1 MKTPLIKICGITSEE
16 EIGYIAKAGINYA
29 GFVLFFQKSKRNLSL
44 ERAENLVAKLPE
56 DIASVAVM
64 VSPTKE
70 QVEAVVDAGFSAIQI
85 HGKVEDSIITSCQ
98 IPVFKAFNVS
108 DMDAFSHYEQM
119 DEVVGFVMD
128 AAVPGSGKTFDWDLL
143 QKNVARIH
151 ARGNIHQHL
160 DLIAGLPYED
170 FNTFVCDL
178 LQKLPSTEKQ
188 VLLAGGLNPDNV
200 GEALTACAG
209 KIDGVDTSS
218 GVERT
223 DGNGK
228 SKERIEAF
236 VRVVRGNK

>member
-1 MKTPLIKICGITSEE
+1 MKNPLRIICGITSEE
-16 EIGYIAKAGINYA
+16 VIGYIAKAGINYA
-29 GFVLFFQKSKRNLSL
+29 GFVLFFKKSKRNLSL

-143 QKNVARIH
+143 QK
-151 ARGNIHQHL
+151 
-160 DLIAGLPYED
+160 
-170 FNTFVCDL
+170 
-178 LQKLPSTEKQ
+178 LPSTEKQ

-200 GEALTACAG
+200 GEALAACTG

-218 GVERT
+218 GVERA

-236 VRVVRGNK
+236 VRAVRGSSEK

>member
-1 MKTPLIKICGITSEE
+1 MKNPLIKICGITSEE

-108 DMDAFSHYEQM
+108 DMDDFLHYEQM

-143 QKNVARIH
+143 QK
-151 ARGNIHQHL
+151 
-160 DLIAGLPYED
+160 
-170 FNTFVCDL
+170 
-178 LQKLPSTEKQ
+178 LPSTEKQ

-200 GEALTACAG
+200 GEALAACTG

-218 GVERT
+218 GVERA

-236 VRVVRGNK
+236 VRTVRGSSEK

>member
-1 MKTPLIKICGITSEE
+1 MKNPLIKICGITSEE
-16 EIGYIAKAGINYA
+16 EIRYIAKAGINYA

-108 DMDAFSHYEQM
+108 DMDDFLHYEQM

-143 QKNVARIH
+143 QK
-151 ARGNIHQHL
+151 
-160 DLIAGLPYED
+160 
-170 FNTFVCDL
+170 
-178 LQKLPSTEKQ
+178 LPSTEKQ

-200 GEALTACAG
+200 GEALAACTG

-218 GVERT
+218 GVERA

-236 VRVVRGNK
+236 VRAVRGINKRNSEC

>member
-1 MKTPLIKICGITSEE
+1 MKNPLIKICGITSEE

-29 GFVLFFQKSKRNLSL
+29 GFVLFFQKSKRNLLL

-108 DMDAFSHYEQM
+108 DMDDFLHYEQM

-143 QKNVARIH
+143 QK
-151 ARGNIHQHL
+151 
-160 DLIAGLPYED
+160 
-170 FNTFVCDL
+170 
-178 LQKLPSTEKQ
+178 LPSTEKQ

-200 GEALTACAG
+200 GEALAACTG

-218 GVERT
+218 GVERA

-236 VRVVRGNK
+236 VRAVRGINKRNSEC

>member
-1 MKTPLIKICGITSEE
+1 MKNPLIKICGITSEE
-16 EIGYIAKAGINYA
+16 EIGYIAKAGIDYA

-108 DMDAFSHYEQM
+108 DMDDFLHYEQM

-143 QKNVARIH
+143 QK
-151 ARGNIHQHL
+151 
-160 DLIAGLPYED
+160 
-170 FNTFVCDL
+170 
-178 LQKLPSTEKQ
+178 LPSTEKQ

-200 GEALTACAG
+200 GEALAACTG

-218 GVERT
+218 GVERA

-236 VRVVRGNK
+236 VRAVRGINKRNSEC

>member
-1 MKTPLIKICGITSEE
+1 MKNPLIKICGITSEE

-108 DMDAFSHYEQM
+108 DMDDFLHYEQM

-128 AAVPGSGKTFDWDLL
+128 AAVPGSGKTFDW
-143 QKNVARIH
+143 
-151 ARGNIHQHL
+151 
-160 DLIAGLPYED
+160 
-170 FNTFVCDL
+170 DL

-236 VRVVRGNK
+236 VRVVRGSK

>member
-1 MKTPLIKICGITSEE
+1 MKNPLIKICGITSEE

-108 DMDAFSHYEQM
+108 DMDDFLHYEQM

-143 QKNVARIH
+143 QK
-151 ARGNIHQHL
+151 
-160 DLIAGLPYED
+160 
-170 FNTFVCDL
+170 
-178 LQKLPSTEKQ
+178 LPSTEKQ
-188 VLLAGGLNPDNV
+188 VLLAGGLNPYNV
-200 GEALTACAG
+200 GEALAACTG

-218 GVERT
+218 GVERA

-236 VRVVRGNK
+236 VRAVRGINKRNSEC

>member
-1 MKTPLIKICGITSEE
+1 MKNPLIKICGITSEE

-143 QKNVARIH
+143 QK
-151 ARGNIHQHL
+151 
-160 DLIAGLPYED
+160 
-170 FNTFVCDL
+170 
-178 LQKLPSTEKQ
+178 LPSTEKQ

-200 GEALTACAG
+200 GEALAACAG

-218 GVERT
+218 GVERA

-236 VRVVRGNK
+236 VRAVRGSSEK

>member
-1 MKTPLIKICGITSEE
+1 MKNPLIKICGITSEE

-143 QKNVARIH
+143 QK
-151 ARGNIHQHL
+151 
-160 DLIAGLPYED
+160 
-170 FNTFVCDL
+170 
-178 LQKLPSTEKQ
+178 LPSTEKQ

-200 GEALTACAG
+200 GEALAACTG

-218 GVERT
+218 GVERA

-236 VRVVRGNK
+236 VRAVRGK

>member
-1 MKTPLIKICGITSEE
+1 MKNPLIKICGITSEE

-44 ERAENLVAKLPE
+44 ERAEKLIAKLPA
-56 DIASVAVM
+56 DIASVAVT

-98 IPVFKAFNVS
+98 IPVFKGFNVS

-143 QKNVARIH
+143 QK
-151 ARGNIHQHL
+151 
-160 DLIAGLPYED
+160 
-170 FNTFVCDL
+170 
-178 LQKLPSTEKQ
+178 LPSTEKQ

-200 GEALTACAG
+200 GEALAACAG

-218 GVERT
+218 GVERA

-236 VRVVRGNK
+236 VRAVRGNK

>member
-1 MKTPLIKICGITSEE
+1 MKNPLIKICGITSEE

-29 GFVLFFQKSKRNLSL
+29 GFVLFFKKSKRNLSL
-44 ERAENLVAKLPE
+44 ERAEKLIAKLPE
-56 DIASVAVM
+56 DIVSVAVM

-98 IPVFKAFNVS
+98 IPVLKAFNVS

-143 QKNVARIH
+143 QK
-151 ARGNIHQHL
+151 
-160 DLIAGLPYED
+160 
-170 FNTFVCDL
+170 
-178 LQKLPSTEKQ
+178 LPSTEKQ

-200 GEALTACAG
+200 GEALAACTG

-218 GVERT
+218 GVERA

-236 VRVVRGNK
+236 VRAVRGSSEK

>member
-1 MKTPLIKICGITSEE
+1 MKNPLIKICGITSEE

-29 GFVLFFQKSKRNLSL
+29 GFVLFFSKSKRNLSL

-143 QKNVARIH
+143 QKI
-151 ARGNIHQHL
+151 
-160 DLIAGLPYED
+160 
-170 FNTFVCDL
+170 
-178 LQKLPSTEKQ
+178 PSTEKQ

-236 VRVVRGNK
+236 VRVVRGSSEK

>member
-1 MKTPLIKICGITSEE
+1 MKNPLIKICGITSEE
-16 EIGYIAKAGINYA
+16 EIRYIAKAGINYA

-108 DMDAFSHYEQM
+108 DMDDFLHYEQM

-143 QKNVARIH
+143 QK
-151 ARGNIHQHL
+151 
-160 DLIAGLPYED
+160 
-170 FNTFVCDL
+170 
-178 LQKLPSTEKQ
+178 LPSTEKQ

-200 GEALTACAG
+200 GEALAACTG

-218 GVERT
+218 GVERA

-236 VRVVRGNK
+236 VRVVRGSSEK

>member
-1 MKTPLIKICGITSEE
+1 MKNPLIKICGITSEE

-29 GFVLFFQKSKRNLSL
+29 GFVLFFQKSKRSLSL

-108 DMDAFSHYEQM
+108 DMDDFLHYEQM

-143 QKNVARIH
+143 QK
-151 ARGNIHQHL
+151 
-160 DLIAGLPYED
+160 
-170 FNTFVCDL
+170 
-178 LQKLPSTEKQ
+178 LPSTEKQ

-200 GEALTACAG
+200 GEALAACTG

-218 GVERT
+218 GVERA

-236 VRVVRGNK
+236 VRAVRGSSEK

>member
-1 MKTPLIKICGITSEE
+1 MKNPLIKICGITSEE

-108 DMDAFSHYEQM
+108 DMDDFLHYEQM

-143 QKNVARIH
+143 QK
-151 ARGNIHQHL
+151 
-160 DLIAGLPYED
+160 
-170 FNTFVCDL
+170 
-178 LQKLPSTEKQ
+178 LPSTEKQ

-200 GEALTACAG
+200 GEALAACTG
-209 KIDGVDTSS
+209 KIDGVDTNS
-218 GVERT
+218 GVERA

-236 VRVVRGNK
+236 VRAVRGINKRNSEC

>member
-1 MKTPLIKICGITSEE
+1 MVLLPKKKLDIL
-16 EIGYIAKAGINYA
+16 AKAGINYA

-44 ERAENLVAKLPE
+44 ERAEKLIAKLPA
-56 DIASVAVM
+56 DIASVAVT

-98 IPVFKAFNVS
+98 IPIFKAFNVS

-143 QKNVARIH
+143 QK
-151 ARGNIHQHL
+151 
-160 DLIAGLPYED
+160 
-170 FNTFVCDL
+170 
-178 LQKLPSTEKQ
+178 LPSTEKQ

-200 GEALTACAG
+200 GEALAACTG
-209 KIDGVDTSS
+209 KIDGLDTSS
-218 GVERT
+218 GVERA

-236 VRVVRGNK
+236 VRAVRGK

>member
-1 MKTPLIKICGITSEE
+1 MKNPLIKICGITSEE

-29 GFVLFFQKSKRNLSL
+29 GFVLFFKKSKRNLSL
-44 ERAENLVAKLPE
+44 ERAEKLIAKLPA

-143 QKNVARIH
+143 QK
-151 ARGNIHQHL
+151 
-160 DLIAGLPYED
+160 
-170 FNTFVCDL
+170 
-178 LQKLPSTEKQ
+178 LPSTEKQ
-188 VLLAGGLNPDNV
+188 VLLAGGLYPDNV
-200 GEALTACAG
+200 GEALAACTG

-218 GVERT
+218 GVERA

-236 VRVVRGNK
+236 VRAVRGNK

>member
-1 MKTPLIKICGITSEE
+1 MKNPLIKICGITSEE

-108 DMDAFSHYEQM
+108 DMDDFLHYEQM
-119 DEVVGFVMD
+119 DEVVGFVLD
-128 AAVPGSGKTFDWDLL
+128 AAVPGSGKTFDW
-143 QKNVARIH
+143 
-151 ARGNIHQHL
+151 
-160 DLIAGLPYED
+160 
-170 FNTFVCDL
+170 DL

-200 GEALTACAG
+200 GEALAACTG

-218 GVERT
+218 GVERA

-236 VRVVRGNK
+236 VRAVRGINKRNSEC

>member
-1 MKTPLIKICGITSEE
+1 MKNPLIKICGITSEE

-108 DMDAFSHYEQM
+108 DMDDFLHYEQM

-143 QKNVARIH
+143 QK
-151 ARGNIHQHL
+151 
-160 DLIAGLPYED
+160 
-170 FNTFVCDL
+170 
-178 LQKLPSTEKQ
+178 LPSTEKQ

-200 GEALTACAG
+200 GEALAACAG

-236 VRVVRGNK
+236 VRVVRGSSEK

>member
-1 MKTPLIKICGITSEE
+1 MKNPLIKICGITSEE

-29 GFVLFFQKSKRNLSL
+29 GFVLFFSKSKRNLSL

-56 DIASVAVM
+56 DIVSVAVM

-143 QKNVARIH
+143 QK
-151 ARGNIHQHL
+151 
-160 DLIAGLPYED
+160 
-170 FNTFVCDL
+170 
-178 LQKLPSTEKQ
+178 LPSTEKQ

-200 GEALTACAG
+200 GEALAACTG

-218 GVERT
+218 GVERA

-236 VRVVRGNK
+236 VRAVRGSSEK

>member
-1 MKTPLIKICGITSEE
+1 MKNPLIKICGITSEE

-29 GFVLFFQKSKRNLSL
+29 GFVLFFKKSKRNLSL

-143 QKNVARIH
+143 QK
-151 ARGNIHQHL
+151 
-160 DLIAGLPYED
+160 
-170 FNTFVCDL
+170 
-178 LQKLPSTEKQ
+178 LPSTEKQ

-200 GEALTACAG
+200 GEALAACAG

-218 GVERT
+218 GVERA

-236 VRVVRGNK
+236 VRAVRGSSEK

>member
-1 MKTPLIKICGITSEE
+1 MKNPLIKICGITSEE

-29 GFVLFFQKSKRNLSL
+29 GFVLFFSKSKRNLSL
-44 ERAENLVAKLPE
+44 ERAENLIAKLPE
-56 DIASVAVM
+56 DIASVAVT

-70 QVEAVVDAGFSAIQI
+70 QVETVVDAGFSAIQI

-143 QKNVARIH
+143 QK
-151 ARGNIHQHL
+151 
-160 DLIAGLPYED
+160 
-170 FNTFVCDL
+170 
-178 LQKLPSTEKQ
+178 LPSTEKQ

-200 GEALTACAG
+200 GEALAACTG

-218 GVERT
+218 GVERA

-236 VRVVRGNK
+236 VRAVRGSSEK

>member
-85 HGKVEDSIITSCQ
+85 HGKVEDSIIMSCQ

-143 QKNVARIH
+143 QK
-151 ARGNIHQHL
+151 
-160 DLIAGLPYED
+160 
-170 FNTFVCDL
+170 
-178 LQKLPSTEKQ
+178 LPSTEKQ

-200 GEALTACAG
+200 GEALAACTG

-218 GVERT
+218 GVERA

-236 VRVVRGNK
+236 VRAVRRSSEK

>member
-1 MKTPLIKICGITSEE
+1 MKNPLIKICGITSEE
-16 EIGYIAKAGINYA
+16 EIRYIAKAGIDYA
-29 GFVLFFQKSKRNLSL
+29 GFVLFFPKSKRNLSL
-44 ERAENLVAKLPE
+44 ECAKKLIAKLP
-56 DIASVAVM
+56 AGV
-64 VSPTKE
+64 VS
-70 QVEAVVDAGFSAIQI
+70 
-85 HGKVEDSIITSCQ
+85 SCR

-108 DMDAFSHYEQM
+108 DMDAFSHYEEM
-119 DEVVGFVMD
+119 DEVAGFVMD
-128 AAVPGSGKTFDWDLL
+128 AAVPGSGKTFDW
-143 QKNVARIH
+143 
-151 ARGNIHQHL
+151 
-160 DLIAGLPYED
+160 
-170 FNTFVCDL
+170 DL

-236 VRVVRGNK
+236 VRVVRGSSEK

>member
-1 MKTPLIKICGITSEE
+1 MKNPLIKICGITSEE

-143 QKNVARIH
+143 QK
-151 ARGNIHQHL
+151 
-160 DLIAGLPYED
+160 
-170 FNTFVCDL
+170 
-178 LQKLPSTEKQ
+178 LPSTEKQ

-218 GVERT
+218 GVERA

-236 VRVVRGNK
+236 VRAVRGNK

>member
-1 MKTPLIKICGITSEE
+1 MKNPLIKICGITSEE

-143 QKNVARIH
+143 QK
-151 ARGNIHQHL
+151 
-160 DLIAGLPYED
+160 
-170 FNTFVCDL
+170 
-178 LQKLPSTEKQ
+178 LPSTEKQ

-200 GEALTACAG
+200 GEALAACTG

-218 GVERT
+218 GVERA

-236 VRVVRGNK
+236 VRAVRGNK

>member
-1 MKTPLIKICGITSEE
+1 MKNPLIKICGITSEE

-108 DMDAFSHYEQM
+108 DMDDFLHYEQM

-143 QKNVARIH
+143 QK
-151 ARGNIHQHL
+151 
-160 DLIAGLPYED
+160 
-170 FNTFVCDL
+170 
-178 LQKLPSTEKQ
+178 LPSTEKQ

-200 GEALTACAG
+200 GEALAACTG

-218 GVERT
+218 GGERA

-236 VRVVRGNK
+236 VRAVRGINKRNSEC

>member
-1 MKTPLIKICGITSEE
+1 MKNSLIKICGITSEE

-143 QKNVARIH
+143 QK
-151 ARGNIHQHL
+151 
-160 DLIAGLPYED
+160 
-170 FNTFVCDL
+170 
-178 LQKLPSTEKQ
+178 LPSTEKQ

-200 GEALTACAG
+200 GEALAACAG

-218 GVERT
+218 GVERA

-236 VRVVRGNK
+236 VRAVRGSSEK